1 MKIEEKKKKYFQVME
16 FNTMNLNILPSLSYL
31 CQCIIIIF
39 DKTKYY
45 TFSKIR
51 KLISY
56 LTIKNSNNENEC
68 INIILVSSFDDIE
81 KSEVEE
87 NEINDLINN
96 SFSRESSMS
105 KDLDSNKYLDI
116 PIVYI
121 SISNITKHNIL
132 KLKNIIINTF
142 KTKIYLS
149 PPIQLFSNEKNIS
162 KEIIKKI
169 SPPKQK
175 ILPLTNNIEEEE
187 LYNEFKIILLGD
199 TTVGKTAF
207 FRRFFLNE
215 FSDSFTSTLGINET
229 SKYVKIDNKI
239 FKIQIWDTAG
249 QKRFK
254 TIPQKYYEKAD
265 GIILIYDITNEE
277 SFNNISQWTK
287 DIRKTGNEHLI
298 VYLLGNKVDLIEER
312 KIYAEQGR
320 QIAFN
325 EKMKFIEISCKWDL
339 NVSDIV
345 FCLVYDMYLVIK
357 LDEKKLLELDKN
369 AAQSKSSCF

>member
-1 MKIEEKKKKYFQVME
+1 
-16 FNTMNLNILPSLSYL
+16 
-31 CQCIIIIF
+31 
-39 DKTKYY
+39 
-45 TFSKIR
+45 
-51 KLISY
+51 
-56 LTIKNSNNENEC
+56 
-68 INIILVSSFDDIE
+68 
-81 KSEVEE
+81 
-87 NEINDLINN
+87 
-96 SFSRESSMS
+96 MS
-105 KDLDSNKYLDI
+105 KDLDSNKYLNI

-142 KTKIYLS
+142 KTKVYLS

-287 DIRKTGNEHLI
+287 DIRKTGSEHLI